1 MFLFVRMSHKRSH
14 RWTNYVLMISS
25 CDDCLFAII
34 SHLMS
39 PYKILQIQDPE
50 CNFANLQAWQKH
62 AKAICL
68 LSIWHGTSC
77 SGKWQPWPCPGKT
90 WKLIYCALA
99 PWYRHLPTTVWHYNI
114 CSSETLRSTSRSR
127 QEPLSLAK
135 VATAETTLIH
145 IILSLILSTLHC
157 RNTVLLQEL
166 PGFCNLPQA
175 FRNANPRFRETGVS
189 TARKLPRC
197 KSPGGNNQ
205 KNTTLS
211 WKRRHWKHVPYSTAT
226 L

>member
-50 CNFANLQAWQKH
+50 CNLANLQAWQKH

-145 IILSLILSTLHC
+145 IILSLIPFDFTLSKHSASA
-157 RNTVLLQEL
+157 RASRLLQSSA
-166 PGFCNLPQA
+166 GLPQCE
-175 FRNANPRFRETGVS
+175 PS
-189 TARKLPRC
+189 LPRNWC
-197 KSPGGNNQ
+197 LDRSQASTMQIPGG
-205 KNTTLS
+205 K
-211 WKRRHWKHVPYSTAT
+211 
-226 L
+226 